1 MVYCSVMKIE
11 RHFTSMFL
19 CTGVQ
24 LYNERFILPVCICVL
39 VYSSTTKGLF
49 YQYVFVYMLVYRCT
63 DYNWKSVLPVFF
75 VCVCVCVYILIYS
88 STTKGLFYQYSS
100 TTRGLFYQYVFV
112 YWYTALQLKVYFT
125 NIFSCTGNW
134 YAALQLEQVTG
145 PTEKGSSY

>member
-1 MVYCSVMKIE
+1 MKD
-11 RHFTSMFL
+11 
-19 CTGVQ
+19 
-24 LYNERFILPVCICVL
+24 ILPVCFCVL
-39 VYSSTTKGLF
+39 VYSYTTKGLF
-49 YQYVFVYMLVYRCT
+49 YQYVFVYWYTALQLKVCFTSMFLCTCWCT
-63 DYNWKSVLPVFF
+63 DVQTITESLFYQSFLF
-75 VCVCVCVYILIYS
+75 VCVCVYILVYS